1 MSDKQYSVPSKTALS
16 AIFSNMS
23 KASAKQQLP
32 EKADLFKT
40 LSSKYWKPEF
50 EEKTWLAFK
59 DLISNDLGLI
69 YPELQTKAEKIGDRG
84 VLRAL
89 SWGKKVTTIQKSL
102 VDRYTA
108 KGEALIE
115 NNDLYVCEA
124 CGFIYLGT
132 KAPDL
137 CPVCK
142 APKSRFVSIK

>member
-1 MSDKQYSVPSKTALS
+1 MSEEKVTIPSIPALS

-23 KASAKQQLP
+23 KAAAKQQFE
-32 EKADLFKT
+32 EKADLFNVLSNKLWTPGSKEGT
-40 LSSKYWKPEF
+40 LQD
-50 EEKTWLAFK
+50 FK
-59 DLISNDLGLI
+59 DLISKDLSSN
-69 YPELQTKAEKIGDRG
+69 YPELQSKAEKVGDRG

-89 SWGKKVTTIQKSL
+89 RWGRKVATIQKSL

-115 NNDLYVCEA
+115 NNELFVCEA

-132 KAPDL
+132 KVPDL

-142 APKSRFVSIK
+142 APKTRFLRIK